1 METYDRICDQ
11 NWRKKRNAERFENLP
26 KIARRSRRIKITENC
41 ESAEQYD
48 HAESQ

>member
-1 METYDRICDQ
+1 MIGSVTKTEE
-11 NWRKKRNAERFENLP
+11 KRNGFEDLP
-26 KIARRSRRIKITENC
+26 KIERRSRRSTSRENC